1 MIVRS
6 PKGKAIV
13 LILLLCLLLSACGA
27 AGKLDRNSVLMTV
40 GSREVTTRELQYW
53 LLPYKEYYEEQNNS
67 SFWRTRTGKETER
80 AVIEYVER
88 YLMDR
93 YTDDYL
99 DFIKT
104 VALKFRDTPYVAVEK
119 RVDFS
124 SWVPEGFGTADC
136 ILIGDDIM
144 HVIDFK
150 YGKGVPV
157 SPVDNPQMQ
166 LYALGAFSM
175 YGMLYDIKSIQ
186 MSIVQP
192 RIDNIETWEASL
204 DTVLGFG
211 DWAKGVADQAIKGEG
226 DFNPGE
232 SQCRFCRARA
242 QCRAR
247 AEENVRM
254 AFLTDKKPEL
264 LSNGEIGEYLLKG
277 EDVARW
283 LADLKEYAL
292 KESLAGREVAGWKA
306 VEGRGSRTWTDGDAA
321 FRKLIASGID
331 EAMLYERKPLTLAQT
346 EKMVG
351 KKEFTDLVGE
361 YVEKKPGKPALV
373 QISDKRPAIT
383 NAVTAAE
390 AFGQ

>member
-1 MIVRS
+1 MTAHAER
-6 PKGKAIV
+6 AHAV
-13 LILLLCLLLSACGA
+13 LSASSAHRWLLCPPSALLEQDFPDTTSEA
-27 AGKLDRNSVLMTV
+27 AREGTLAHEICEVKLQRYIGVISKST
-40 GSREVTTRELQYW
+40 GTRRINKLKQGELYQ
-53 LLPYKEYYEEQNNS
+53 EE
-67 SFWRTRTGKETER
+67 
-80 AVIEYVER
+80 
-88 YLMDR
+88 MDR

-99 DFIKT
+99 DFIKAA
-104 VALKFRDTPYVAVEK
+104 ALKFRDTPYVVVEK

-166 LYALGAFSM
+166 LYALGAYNM

-211 DWAKGVADQAIKGEG
+211 DWAKSVADQAIRGEG

-254 AFLTDKKPEL
+254 AFLTDRKPSL

-292 KESLAGREVAGWKA
+292 KESLAGREIAGWKA